1 MSLLPTRSSAA
12 RPTPLRHH
20 SSAPCLPG
28 ATVSPAPALC
38 AAVNTQV
45 PTPAQIARPGAMAAQ
60 QRKLGSTVAAV
71 DSGKEASELMSPLDP
86 PSTSSDAA
94 RLKPP
99 PPSPSQSLQPPTS
112 RQEPAAPKYSLQ
124 EAADNDDFE
133 CILAD
138 FNKRQLYDPI
148 SHFEVEPTFA
158 LGRGRPF
165 GSPVI
170 VANSSPGQGPC
181 SDDSLVYADVLIA
194 GMDRDEGTVEIWG
207 R

>member
-71 DSGKEASELMSPLDP
+71 DSGKEDQNSCHPWIH
-86 PSTSSDAA
+86 
-94 RLKPP
+94 PP
-99 PPSPSQSLQPPTS
+99 PARTQHVSNLHPPPQASPCSRQS